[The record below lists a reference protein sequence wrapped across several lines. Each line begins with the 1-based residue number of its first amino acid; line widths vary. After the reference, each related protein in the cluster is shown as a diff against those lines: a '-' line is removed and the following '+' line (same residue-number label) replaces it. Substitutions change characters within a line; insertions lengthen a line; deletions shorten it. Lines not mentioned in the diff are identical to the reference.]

1 MSQKINTNKFLK
13 NVRIGLW
20 RIEVEEGK
28 LPRFYADEVMDE
40 LLGITEE
47 ITPEERFAFHR
58 RCVHPDDMEMFL
70 EYSDKLTE
78 TQTEIV
84 YRYIHP
90 ISGEMFVRCAG
101 IRDNSVTSGISII
114 GTHQDISETI
124 RVEKEKEAER
134 RLAELNNEL
143 RQEAERNE
151 NYYRDLLDMQSCG
164 VMAYTLPGHRVIHM
178 NAKALQMYGFKSVEE
193 AQQRLGAA
201 LRKVYYPQTDTIKHL
216 KKLRNEDDM
225 VDYECVPYSFY
236 SLKYSAIDIKLRS
249 RIYICDA
256 IKVKNSPQSCL
267 R

>member
-1 MSQKINTNKFLK
+1 MSQKINTNEFLK

-114 GTHQDISETI
+114 GAHQDISETI
-124 RVEKEKEAER
+124 RVEKEKEAHPEET
-134 RLAELNNEL
+134 AY
-143 RQEAERNE
+143 AERP
-151 NYYRDLLDMQSCG
+151 DFVTSQSLLVHQFAKQREHLHDG
-164 VMAYTLPGHRVIHM
+164 VLATDGY
-178 NAKALQMYGFKSVEE
+178 LQVGLT
-193 AQQRLGAA
+193 RLLVG
-201 LRKVYYPQTDTIKHL
+201 LHD
-216 KKLRNEDDM
+216 
-225 VDYECVPYSFY
+225 
-236 SLKYSAIDIKLRS
+236 AIDQLLSGLS
-249 RIYICDA
+249 RLECFG
-256 IKVKNSPQSCL
+256 QSTKEGNTL
-267 R
+267 TD